1 MAPMGLVNPGL
12 KSNPGR
18 GGWTGLF
25 VEHNESRGRI
35 QYVMSCGRNHV
46 GRLRISTVA
55 LVLGGLV
62 LEGSVVSIEAG

>member
-1 MAPMGLVNPGL
+1 MAPMGSVNPGL
-12 KSNPGR
+12 KSNPGC
-18 GGWTGLF
+18 GGWTGPF
-25 VEHNESRGRI
+25 VEYNKSRGRI
-35 QYVMSCGRNHV
+35 QYVMSYGRNHV